1 MSKGKKIILVILVI
15 ILVGSIA
22 GACYYIYSL
31 NEAKDTNERLRDIA
45 AVDVSKADSKEDNP
59 DDSST
64 SKSSDSEDT
73 QTRDFVSPIN
83 FEALK
88 QENSD
93 IYGWIKI
100 EDTAIDYPILQ
111 SSMDEPDYYADH
123 TVDGAEGYP
132 GAIFTESDL
141 NTDPFEDNVTVIY
154 GHRMKDDTMFGSLDL
169 WQEDEYRD
177 AHSTINVYTADHTY
191 TYEITFVQIYDTRS
205 ILAKYDCST
214 PKGYGEFLTS
224 LENVHSIPYWH
235 SSNTQMTTDDH
246 IIVLSTCYGDN
257 RLLVGAVLTEKE

>member
-1 MSKGKKIILVILVI
+1 MSTGKKIILIILII

-22 GACYYIYSL
+22 GACYYIHSL
-31 NEAKDTNERLRDIA
+31 NEAKDTNESLRDIA
-45 AVDVSKADSKEDNP
+45 TVDVSTADSK

-64 SKSSDSEDT
+64 SQSLYADDTSKS
-73 QTRDFVSPIN
+73 DFVSPID

-93 IYGWIKI
+93 IYGWIRI

-111 SSMDEPDYYADH
+111 SSTDEPDYYVNH
-123 TVDGAEGYP
+123 TVDDTEGYP

-141 NTDPFEDNVTVIY
+141 NTNPFEDNVTVIF

-177 AHSTINVYTADHTY
+177 AHSTISVYTENHTY
-191 TYEITFVQIYDTRS
+191 TYEIAFVQIYDTRN
-205 ILAKYDCST
+205 ILAKYDCNT
-214 PKGYGEFLTS
+214 PEGYSEFLTS

-235 SSNTQMTTDDH
+235 SSNIQMTTDDH

>member
-1 MSKGKKIILVILVI
+1 MSKGKKIILIILII

-22 GACYYIYSL
+22 GVCYYLYSL
-31 NEAKDTNERLRDIA
+31 NEAKDTNERLQEIA
-45 AVDVSKADSKEDNP
+45 AADMSQTDKSP
-59 DDSST
+59 DDSSEAQSADT
-64 SKSSDSEDT
+64 EEVSKSE
-73 QTRDFVSPIN
+73 FVSPIN
-83 FEALK
+83 FTALK
-88 QENSD
+88 QENPD
-93 IYGWIKI
+93 IYGWIRI

-111 SSMDEPDYYADH
+111 SSTDDPDYYADY
-123 TVDGAEGYP
+123 TVDKVQGYP

-177 AHSTINVYTADHTY
+177 THSVVNIYTENHTY

-214 PKGYGEFLTS
+214 QKGYSEFLTS

-235 SSNTQMTTDDH
+235 SSKTQMTTDDH

>member
-1 MSKGKKIILVILVI
+1 MRLGKKIILIILII
-15 ILVGSIA
+15 ILVGSVVGI
-22 GACYYIYSL
+22 CDYMFRQ
-31 NEAKDTNERLRDIA
+31 NEAKDANERLKEIA
-45 AVDVSKADSKEDNP
+45 SVDVNTADKSV
-59 DDSST
+59 DDGGSE
-64 SKSSDSEDT
+64 KGSSDEAT
-73 QTRDFVSPIN
+73 EKNEFVSPIN
-83 FEALK
+83 FTALK

-93 IYGWIKI
+93 IYGWIRI
-100 EDTAIDYPILQ
+100 DDTVIDYPILQ
-111 SSMDEPDYYADH
+111 SSTDEPDYYADH
-123 TVDGAEGYP
+123 TVDNAEGYP

-141 NTDPFEDNVTVIY
+141 NTNPFEDNVTVIY

-177 AHSTINVYTADHTY
+177 AHSSIKIYTENHTY
-191 TYEITFVQIYDTRS
+191 TYEITFVQIYDTRN

-214 PKGYGEFLTS
+214 QKGYSEFLSS

-235 SSNTQMTTDDH
+235 SSKTQMTTDDH